1 MSSWDVANQLGFKK
15 CVVLTQKFRYE
26 TIEPNATVFLET
38 ESNFSLYVII
48 SGTCVLLQNGNLI
61 DTIGQGKCFGDSS
74 LLGPKD
80 MKNVTV
86 RSQERLVR
94 YTMLTAILLIVNM
107 IVILLCRVNV
117 FTNVFWYQVLI
128 SSYV

>member
-38 ESNFSLYVII
+38 ESNFSFYVII

-117 FTNVFWYQVLI
+117 FTNLFWYQVLI

>member
-38 ESNFSLYVII
+38 ESNFSFYVII